1 MSIQSVFVNFIL
13 KKYIKQKK
21 SSVEESSYL
30 DARKMMNQKGYEEKT
45 DSVLSEWLTKKIF
58 GYKDFNEVLSKITN
72 NNEGHAQFSDQD
84 SNVLFYGVTVEEFST
99 GDFILI

>member
-1 MSIQSVFVNFIL
+1 MLKLSKKDILDYQQNRDPYLMIDEATSVIPG
-13 KKYIKQKK
+13 K
-21 SSVEESSYL
+21 S
-30 DARKMMNQKGYEEKT
+30 AK
-45 DSVLSEWLTKKIF
+45 

-84 SNVLFYGVTVEEFST
+84 SNVLFYGVTVEEFSI